1 MIIIPS
7 VTVTEY
13 FLGLYFM
20 YLLLPVE
27 QQFCESD
34 WLKYTIA
41 SSVCIVPFHFNFLYS
56 FYSEPLFC
64 SLGIAPFVTAIVIG
78 VLSLCGGIF
87 ITLFIEKV
95 QK

>member
-1 MIIIPS
+1 MAVSAIS
-7 VTVTEY
+7 
-13 FLGLYFM
+13 FM
-20 YLLLPVE
+20 
-27 QQFCESD
+27 S
-34 WLKYTIA
+34 LKF
-41 SSVCIVPFHFNFLYS
+41 SSYS